1 MVLGERD
8 LQPFGEEPLS
18 RAELAARANRVLA
31 LFAARSI
38 QVLGAMVRRGEGRHV
53 LGAVPERP
61 EDEQLGIDAIGENIL
76 GRVVEELRLPC
87 LILGE
92 HNQFRYVNASQETPH
107 VILPT
112 DPFDNSSEYKRGLD
126 TPPYAVTAAYHTNG
140 EPIGAVVA
148 DLRTEIVYVAAE
160 RQTYRKDLRTSEMVK
175 IEKSERSTLLV
186 DDATLAT
193 YLGSN
198 EYSVR
203 FWEIFSEMIK
213 EMPPKAKLYAGGG
226 AFIYGLLAAGAVDAY
241 VMFDEPRTEIDPGLP
256 LALAAGCTVVSVNP
270 DGSFEEYRFD
280 PNQHREGRIPLFIAA
295 CTPKIRDQIIK
306 YYLKYRSQ
314 QKH

>member
-1 MVLGERD
+1 MAIGERY

-18 RAELAARANRVLA
+18 RAELTARTNRVLA
-31 LFAARSI
+31 LFAEKSVE
-38 QVLGAMVRRGEGRHV
+38 VLGAMIRKGEGRHV
-53 LGAVPERP
+53 LGSVPERP

-76 GRVVEELRLPC
+76 GRVVEQLKLPC

-92 HNQFRYVNASQETPH
+92 HNRFRYINTSEGTPH

-126 TPPYAVTAAYHTNG
+126 TPPYAITAAYHTNG

-148 DLRTEIVYVAAE
+148 DLRTEIVYVAVE
-160 RQTYRKDLRTSEMVK
+160 GQTYRKDLRTGETVK
-175 IEKSERSTLLV
+175 IKKSERSTLFV

-241 VMFDEPRTEIDPGLP
+241 IMFDEPRTEIDPGLP

-270 DGSFEEYRFD
+270 DGSFEEYRFH
-280 PNQHREGRIPLFIAA
+280 PNKHREGRIPLFIAA
-295 CTPKIRDQIIK
+295 CTPEIRNQIIR
-306 YYLKYRSQ
+306 YYLESQ
-314 QKH
+314 QKQ